1 MSYLARLAM
10 KIIRKIDEPM
20 HALHLVGDHWWQKP
34 GRIVCDLY
42 DWDVGGPPAKWIE
55 RNIDLLRDLL
65 YG

>member
-1 MSYLARLAM
+1 MSHLARFAM
-10 KIIRKIDEPM
+10 KIIRKIDDP
-20 HALHLVGDHWWQKP
+20 LHKLRLIGDHWWQTP

-55 RNIDLLRDLL
+55 LNIATLREWF